1 MGFVDQ
7 AVKSIRKLKGSMWPT
22 HYYLFITPPPPP
34 IYLALETTSDLT
46 GNDIEIGFS

>member
-7 AVKSIRKLKGSMWPT
+7 AVKSIRKLKWSMWPT
-22 HYYLFITPPPPP
+22 HYYLFITPPPP
-34 IYLALETTSDLT
+34 ISLALETTSDLT